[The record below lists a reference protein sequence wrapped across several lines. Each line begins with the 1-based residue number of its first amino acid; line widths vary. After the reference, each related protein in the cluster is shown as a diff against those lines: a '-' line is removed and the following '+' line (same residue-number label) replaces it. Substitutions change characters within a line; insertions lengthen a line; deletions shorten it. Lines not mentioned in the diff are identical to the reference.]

1 MTINQLTLSQLAT
14 ITINVKIKWLLSGG
28 GLILY
33 ESQQTGDLFR
43 VLTGPN
49 LFDVWK
55 IINLWHVKC
64 FD

>member
-1 MTINQLTLSQLAT
+1 MAINQLTLSQLAT
-14 ITINVKIKWLLSGG
+14 ITINVKIKWLLLGG

-55 IINLWHVKC
+55 IINLLHVKC

>member
-33 ESQQTGDLFR
+33 ESQQTESLFR

-55 IINLWHVKC
+55 LINLLHVSKM
-64 FD
+64 F